1 MKLGKGVVSEAVT
14 DKTNKFIEDLSSKKN
29 KLTFMVAT
37 GGGGSLFLQRL
48 TTTQVTFLVQSVAV
62 MTPVLLDGRF
72 RDPFRV
78 FFMPYNYS
86 SDCTQKIFRGLTSN
100 A

>member
-14 DKTNKFIEDLSSKKN
+14 DKTNMFIEDLSSKKN
-29 KLTFMVAT
+29 RLTFMVAT

-62 MTPVLLDGRF
+62 MTPVLSDGRL
-72 RDPFRV
+72 RDPFRG
-78 FFMPYNYS
+78 FFLCHTTIQVTVN
-86 SDCTQKIFRGLTSN
+86 KIFSEV
-100 A
+100 